1 MSEFPEIADLQGPAS
16 ELALRLSGQGFA
28 DPAAAAAGLLRLA
41 ESWGGSRVRSG
52 LGEDQIPRWYGALLR
67 VLREAPLKD
76 AVLSAVDEFVRRSL
90 GDFDAFALF
99 DRSPRAL
106 EVLARL
112 ACGSPFLTQT
122 LLSDPQCLASLSLQ
136 GRTAETKDREQFVQE
151 AGEMMSRGRS
161 RPEKLRELRRYHR
174 RQLLRIGMCD
184 AFGLMDLRF
193 ITLQLSLLAD
203 AMVQSTWV
211 LAATECGIDPRDLSV
226 LALGKLGGEELNY
239 SSDVDLVLIAEQ
251 SSQQLTRAARLM
263 VDALT
268 DSQPPGF
275 LYRVDLRLR
284 PWGEAGELVSTSAA
298 YAAYLSNDAE
308 LWEKQALLKAR
319 VIAGSPELGWRF
331 LSDIRPLLFTAAE
344 DAVRRSV
351 HAMKAK
357 IEQRLRQRG
366 KLYSEVKLGAGSIRD
381 VEFLVQSL
389 QLIHGGGEPRIVTS
403 NTLDALVRLAEFG
416 LIPGAWYRQL
426 RAGYVFLRSIEHS
439 LQLLHNQQTHEL
451 PSDARQLE
459 WLAHRL
465 DYPDAATLMARYEE
479 HRRAVR
485 MIFEQSLDGAAVGP
499 AVVARPGADGVID
512 GGSLL
517 ERPVATAD
525 DDLLQ
530 RYSQLAGDLGSAVDA
545 RGGCALAVA
554 AVGNDGTTA
563 DLLFT
568 GVDFSG
574 WLGVICG
581 LLSIGRLDIRSGDA
595 ATGDGLKHLGTQRPV
610 GRYVACFRVAP
621 AEGRFGGVREVEE
634 LANGLEQELARLGD
648 LSRTGRI
655 EDVRA
660 ELLSRFC
667 DRVTEHRAGESV
679 GEYDELQVE
688 LEPIPDSVLTEV
700 RIQGTDSP
708 GFLYELMSALSLS
721 RFRVLRAVIRADGMQ
736 VRDVL
741 YVRERDGQPISSEE
755 RRQELKLAATLIKQF
770 THWLPSAGDPQHAL
784 LRFRELV
791 SRLRPASAWADNMRS
806 LQRPRVLH
814 AIARVLGISQYLW
827 ETFLR
832 SRHDE
837 LFPLL
842 AQAEQLAERRSVGQ
856 LEQELEAILD
866 GDADSRAGGTAC
878 WTRLNDFKDRHLFRI
893 DMRHVLG
900 YCRPFGAFSQ
910 ELTEL
915 AELVVR
921 AACRLAFGEL
931 EQLHGRPQLG
941 DERDCLWMAGGLG
954 KFGGVELGFASDIE
968 LLMVYEGEGRTR
980 GRQPISNAEFFE
992 RMVRSVATGIVA
1004 PQDGIFH
1011 VDLRMRPY
1019 GQAGAAAVRFAD
1031 FMEYYGDGGP
1041 AWPYERQSLV
1051 RLRAVA
1057 GDVAFGHRVCAAA
1070 REAIYRPA
1078 HFDFAAMQ
1086 AMRERQI
1093 RQLVR
1098 GGTIHVKLSEGG
1110 LVDCEYA
1117 VQSLQLLHGGRVPC
1131 LQQTGTLEGLRAAVS
1146 AGLVTAATAAAVEDA
1161 YMFLRELAD
1170 CLRMVRG
1177 NARDL
1182 TLPEPGSRDW
1192 NQLER
1197 RMTSIHDSEIPLTAV
1212 EQQMATVREFARQCA
1227 TIR

>member
-1 MSEFPEIADLQGPAS
+1 MFEFPELSGLQGSADS
-16 ELALRLSGQGFA
+16 IVTRLSALGFA
-28 DPAAAAAGLLRLA
+28 DAPAAAASLRRLA
-41 ESWGGSRVRSG
+41 EWWSESPLRASRTDDG
-52 LGEDQIPRWYGALLR
+52 AKRWYASLGR
-67 VLREAPLKD
+67 VLGEAPLKD
-76 AVLSAVDEFVRRSL
+76 AVLVAVDEFVRRSRA
-90 GDFDAFALF
+90 DFDPFALF
-99 DRSPRAL
+99 NQSPRAL

-122 LLSDPQCLASLSLQ
+122 LLTDPQCLSGLSLH
-136 GRTAETKDREQFVQE
+136 GRTAETKDREQFVGE
-151 AGEMMSRGRS
+151 AAEAMSRART

-203 AMVQSTWV
+203 AMVQSALR
-211 LAATECGIDPRDLSV
+211 LAVSEHGIDEFALSV

-239 SSDVDLVLIAEQ
+239 SSDIDLVLIAEH
-251 SSQQLTRAARLM
+251 SSPQLARAARLT
-263 VDALT
+263 VEGLT

-284 PWGEAGELVSTSAA
+284 PWGEAGELVSTLPA
-298 YAAYLSNDAE
+298 YSAYLLNDAE

-319 VIAGSPELGWRF
+319 VIAGSPELGRRF
-331 LSDIRPLLFTAAE
+331 LTEIRPLLFTASAAE
-344 DAVRRSV
+344 VRRSIQG
-351 HAMKAK
+351 MKAK

-389 QLIHGGGEPRIVTS
+389 QLIHGSEEPRIVSS

-416 LIPGAWYRQL
+416 LIPAAWYRQL
-426 RAGYVFLRSIEHS
+426 RSGYVFLRTVEHS

-451 PSDARQLE
+451 PRDPKQLE

-465 DYPDAATLMARYEE
+465 DYPDAATLMQRYEE

-485 MIFEQSLDGAAVGP
+485 TIFELSLSGEAFTSSEPKVSTESALPEVSPFAIPGP
-499 AVVARPGADGVID
+499 DA
-512 GGSLL
+512 
-517 ERPVATAD
+517 
-525 DDLLQ
+525 DLLQ
-530 RYSQLAGDLGSAVDA
+530 RYSGLAADLSRSVEN
-545 RGGCALAVA
+545 RGGCAVTVA
-554 AVGNDGTTA
+554 SFKADHSTA
-563 DLLFT
+563 DLLIT
-568 GVDFSG
+568 GLDFSG

-595 ATGDGLKHLGTQRPV
+595 ATGEGLNLLGTQRPA
-610 GRYVACFRVAP
+610 GKFIACFSVAP
-621 AEGRFGGVREVEE
+621 ADGLFQDKAQVQRLADSLEKE
-634 LANGLEQELARLGD
+634 LVRLGG
-648 LSRTGRI
+648 LTRTGQI

-660 ELLSRFC
+660 ELLTRFC
-667 DRVTEHRAGESV
+667 DLVSEYRRNDQPRDES
-679 GEYDELQVE
+679 E
-688 LEPIPDSVLTEV
+688 LEVDLQPLPESVLTEV

-721 RFRVLRAVIRADGMQ
+721 RFRVLRAVIRSDGNR

-741 YVRERDGQPISSEE
+741 HVRERNGQPIASEE

-770 THWLPSAGDPQHAL
+770 THWLPTAGDPQHAL

-791 SRLRPASAWADNMRS
+791 SRLQPASAWADNMRS

-842 AQAEQLAERRSVGQ
+842 VQTDQLAERLTMQQ
-856 LEQELEAILD
+856 LEKELEFSSG
-866 GDADSRAGGTAC
+866 GDAFDAAA
-878 WTRLNDFKDRHLFRI
+878 WNQLNDFKDRHLFRI

-900 YCRPFGAFSQ
+900 YCRPFGAFSK

-921 AACRLAFGEL
+921 AACRLAFR
-931 EQLHGRPQLG
+931 EQTELHGRPSMADG
-941 DERDCLWMAGGLG
+941 RECRWMAAGLG

-968 LLMVYEGEGRTR
+968 LLLVYEAEGRTT
-980 GRQPISNAEFFE
+980 GPQAISNADFFE
-992 RMVRSVATGIVA
+992 RLSRTVAAGIRA

-1031 FMEYYGDGGP
+1031 FVDYYSETGP

-1051 RLRAVA
+1051 RMRAVA
-1057 GDVAFGHRVCAAA
+1057 GDAEFGEIVCSAV
-1070 REAIYRPA
+1070 RDIIYQPGR
-1078 HFDFAAMQ
+1078 FDFAAMQ

-1098 GGTIHVKLSEGG
+1098 AGSVHVKLSDGG

-1117 VQSLQLLHGGRVPC
+1117 VQSLQLLHGGRLPR
-1131 LQQTGTLEGLRAAVS
+1131 LRQTGTLDGLRAAV
-1146 AGLVTAATAAAVEDA
+1146 AEKLVSVETAAAVENA
-1161 YMFLRELAD
+1161 YVFLRELAD

-1192 NQLER
+1192 QQLER
-1197 RMTSIHDSEIPLTAV
+1197 RMTSIHDSEIPLESL
-1212 EQQMATVREFARQCA
+1212 EQQMAVVREFARQCA
-1227 TIR
+1227 AVQKQ